1 MLLFALT
8 LLAACS
14 SPSDTVD
21 DVTDTVDT
29 PADTVDPVD
38 TPAVDT
44 PEADTPEVDTP
55 VVDTP
60 VDPTPNL
67 PDDPCYDE
75 VPVVH
80 LGTGGDGFHPL
91 TPGQDLEMV
100 HGPQGG
106 WHVWIAV
113 RADHVM
119 SQVAQVLDIVDVAS
133 GVSVVDAEAVTSLY
147 NLSPLVPGPWACEG
161 VHWAGLGLL
170 DVDTFA
176 PGLNPD
182 TALCG
187 HEVEIR
193 VTLRH
198 PFDDRPLL
206 DDDVVRVILQ
216 PDPADGPHCTPP

>member
-1 MLLFALT
+1 MRLFALT
-8 LLAACS
+8 LLAACA
-14 SPSDTVD
+14 SPSDPAD
-21 DVTDTVDT
+21 DVVDT
-29 PADTVDPVD
+29 PPADTVETIDTPEDPVDSPAVDTPDVD

-44 PEADTPEVDTP
+44 P
-55 VVDTP
+55 
-60 VDPTPNL
+60 VDPTPDL
-67 PDDPCYDE
+67 PDDPCYAE

-91 TPGQDLEMV
+91 TAGQDLEMV

-133 GVSVVDAEAVTSLY
+133 GVSVVDAEAVTTLY
-147 NLSPLVPGPWACEG
+147 TLSPLVPGAWACEG

-170 DVDTFA
+170 DVSALA
-176 PGLNPD
+176 PGQNPD

-187 HEVEIR
+187 HEVELH

-198 PFDDRPLL
+198 PFDDRPVL
-206 DDDVVRVILQ
+206 DDDAVRVILQ
-216 PDPADGPHCTPP
+216 PDPADGPHCAPQ